1 MRMKVYKME
10 NDSLYEIEKEV
21 TVRIIQ
27 EDMESIYSLMLTE
40 KDPIFSMASIPY
52 YELFVQAC
60 QEYMEIVY
68 LPEMEAKRVKDIRNY
83 IKSYGEKFGKTKR
96 KIQDIDDSQDRQ
108 FRDMLKFDFMK
119 QMNKHLNLG
128 TYWIDEKHIVGSTQM
143 YADFLE
149 IENLLDPQSTELQL
163 ELSYQIGSFVSEV
176 KKGFINCIYQPVV
189 ERKEQSIKIG
199 YYADLNTNVGNQFFL
214 ENSSK
219 ELNLF
224 FLHLLC
230 NMNFVKYI
238 LRKLFVDDNKW
249 VFRVEYIVTYYT
261 YRALQRL
268 KNYCENNGD
277 IKFDFETASDIFIK
291 GEILFQ
297 SNLRNCMM
305 HYGLENRNVLSYK
318 YIQKDFFGIIE
329 TCFAGVDYQTYINNL
344 RELSDM
350 IILFLEGRFDMT
362 KIKIYP
368 M

>member
-1 MRMKVYKME
+1 MKVYKME
-10 NDSLYEIEKEV
+10 NDSLYEIEKEA

-40 KDPIFSMASIPY
+40 KDPIFSMAIIPY
-52 YELFVQAC
+52 YALFVQAC

-128 TYWIDEKHIVGSTQM
+128 TYWIEEKHIVGSTQM
-143 YADFLE
+143 YADFFE

-176 KKGFINCIYQPVV
+176 KKGFRNCIYQPVV

-224 FLHLLC
+224 FSSLIMQYEFC
-230 NMNFVKYI
+230 EIYI
-238 LRKLFVDDNKW
+238 
-249 VFRVEYIVTYYT
+249 
-261 YRALQRL
+261 
-268 KNYCENNGD
+268 
-277 IKFDFETASDIFIK
+277 
-291 GEILFQ
+291 
-297 SNLRNCMM
+297 
-305 HYGLENRNVLSYK
+305 
-318 YIQKDFFGIIE
+318 
-329 TCFAGVDYQTYINNL
+329 
-344 RELSDM
+344 
-350 IILFLEGRFDMT
+350 T
-362 KIKIYP
+362 KVVC
-368 M
+368 